1 MSKKLMYLISFV
13 LLVSFV
19 SFGFNGF
26 KVSAATNNEDTM
38 SEIEDIIENNNL
50 ELVDPN
56 FIPENQR
63 LNFDTIEEFEKF
75 IQEDPSTFEDE
86 NVMIEDETNKI
97 SLFATT
103 ETLTNS
109 YVEKS
114 GFGKIT
120 SYVRFTKNKSTKKV
134 SGVKIWSEQ
143 TGVLMGITYIPNDN
157 ASYYEMNSTKT
168 GGKAYAKGSK
178 LYGVNVVGQPV
189 GYQKSVTYTI
199 KY

>member
-56 FIPENQR
+56 LIPENQR

-120 SYVRFTKNKSTKKV
+120 SNVRFTKNKSTKKV
-134 SGVKIWSEQ
+134 SGVKI
-143 TGVLMGITYIPNDN
+143 
-157 ASYYEMNSTKT
+157 
-168 GGKAYAKGSK
+168 
-178 LYGVNVVGQPV
+178 
-189 GYQKSVTYTI
+189 
-199 KY
+199 

>member
-13 LLVSFV
+13 LLVSFL

-38 SEIEDIIENNNL
+38 SEIEDIIENNDL

-56 FIPENQR
+56 LIPEGQR

-75 IQEDPSTFEDE
+75 IQEDASTFEGE
-86 NVMIEDETNKI
+86 NAMIEDETNKFSRLASTSVKI
-97 SLFATT
+97 NKYI
-103 ETLTNS
+103 EH
-109 YVEKS
+109 S
-114 GFGKIT
+114 GIGKIT
-120 SYVRFTKNKSTKKV
+120 AYVRFTKNNSTKKV
-134 SGVKIWSEQ
+134 SGVKVWSEQ
-143 TGVLMGITYIPNDN
+143 TGILMGLTYTPNDT
-157 ASYYEMNSTKT
+157 ASYYKMNSTKT
-168 GGKAYAKGSK
+168 GGTAYAKGTK